1 MKSAVQDLRNELK
14 SLPIL
19 VTPQPLEE
27 ARDDKKTEANFT
39 QVASVSLMEIIPL
52 VTLSSLLIEI
62 AARIEGI
69 ADAVEELAD
78 VAEFKPVDDE
88 HKEDGTMKILQRV
101 QTA

>member
-1 MKSAVQDLRNELK
+1 MIKELASIIRTMRKSSSIDLLMEQMKSAVQDLRNELK

-27 ARDDKKTEANFT
+27 AENTRDDKKTEANFT

-62 AARIEGI
+62 AARSRESSM
-69 ADAVEELAD
+69 
-78 VAEFKPVDDE
+78 P
-88 HKEDGTMKILQRV
+88 
-101 QTA
+101 